1 MLINLHV
8 ENLALIKKVDVDF
21 ANGLI
26 VLTGETG
33 AGKSLILGSVN
44 IALGNKVSK
53 DIIRTNEKYALV
65 ELTFSVSE
73 KCAEIVRNMDIFVD
87 DDNIITVSR
96 KISDVRNV
104 SKINGETVNVKT
116 LKTVMELLV
125 DIHGQHNHQSLLYPQ
140 NHLVILDKFA
150 KDEIKNQK
158 EQLKEIYNQYI
169 LQKKRLA
176 SFDMDQAKRAREI
189 EFAMYEVEEITNADL
204 KENEDIELEEIFRKM
219 SSREEVAKALGEVYQ
234 LLNSESNDGAAVII
248 GRAISAINTIK
259 SDDNAIEQFKSS
271 LYDIETMCSDLT
283 GEIMDYTSEI
293 DYDSE
298 YIKEIEDRL
307 DLINHLKL
315 KYGNSIEDILKYK
328 EEKEKYLLELNNY
341 NQEID
346 NINNQIKILEEKLEK
361 VSLDISNK
369 RKSAALVLQEK
380 VVEALTDLNFL
391 TVDFKIDFE
400 KNDKYT
406 ENGFDK
412 VQFLISTNPG
422 EPLQPL
428 AKVASGGE
436 LSRIMLGLKSI
447 LANADDI
454 ETLIFDEIDTG
465 ISGITASR
473 VAEKLA
479 TISRHHQVICISHL
493 SQIAA
498 MADLHYL
505 IEKTTD
511 SDSTETNIKQLNR
524 EESIKELVRI
534 NGDGTVTSAAM
545 NHAIEMK
552 DMADRTK
559 CDLI

>member
-125 DIHGQHNHQSLLYPQ
+125 DIHGQHDHQSLLYPQ

-204 KENEDIELEEIFRKM
+204 KENEDIELEKIFRKM

-248 GRAISAINTIK
+248 GL
-259 SDDNAIEQFKSS
+259 S
-271 LYDIETMCSDLT
+271 LIH
-283 GEIMDYTSEI
+283 I
-293 DYDSE
+293 
-298 YIKEIEDRL
+298 
-307 DLINHLKL
+307 
-315 KYGNSIEDILKYK
+315 
-328 EEKEKYLLELNNY
+328 
-341 NQEID
+341 
-346 NINNQIKILEEKLEK
+346 
-361 VSLDISNK
+361 
-369 RKSAALVLQEK
+369 
-380 VVEALTDLNFL
+380 
-391 TVDFKIDFE
+391 
-400 KNDKYT
+400 
-406 ENGFDK
+406 
-412 VQFLISTNPG
+412 
-422 EPLQPL
+422 
-428 AKVASGGE
+428 
-436 LSRIMLGLKSI
+436 
-447 LANADDI
+447 
-454 ETLIFDEIDTG
+454 
-465 ISGITASR
+465 
-473 VAEKLA
+473 
-479 TISRHHQVICISHL
+479 
-493 SQIAA
+493 
-498 MADLHYL
+498 
-505 IEKTTD
+505 
-511 SDSTETNIKQLNR
+511 
-524 EESIKELVRI
+524 
-534 NGDGTVTSAAM
+534 
-545 NHAIEMK
+545 
-552 DMADRTK
+552 
-559 CDLI
+559 

>member
-1 MLINLHV
+1 
-8 ENLALIKKVDVDF
+8 
-21 ANGLI
+21 
-26 VLTGETG
+26 
-33 AGKSLILGSVN
+33 
-44 IALGNKVSK
+44 
-53 DIIRTNEKYALV
+53 
-65 ELTFSVSE
+65 
-73 KCAEIVRNMDIFVD
+73 
-87 DDNIITVSR
+87 
-96 KISDVRNV
+96 
-104 SKINGETVNVKT
+104 
-116 LKTVMELLV
+116 
-125 DIHGQHNHQSLLYPQ
+125 
-140 NHLVILDKFA
+140 
-150 KDEIKNQK
+150 
-158 EQLKEIYNQYI
+158 
-169 LQKKRLA
+169 
-176 SFDMDQAKRAREI
+176 
-189 EFAMYEVEEITNADL
+189 
-204 KENEDIELEEIFRKM
+204 
-219 SSREEVAKALGEVYQ
+219 
-234 LLNSESNDGAAVII
+234 
-248 GRAISAINTIK
+248 
-259 SDDNAIEQFKSS
+259 
-271 LYDIETMCSDLT
+271 
-283 GEIMDYTSEI
+283 
-293 DYDSE
+293 
-298 YIKEIEDRL
+298 
-307 DLINHLKL
+307 
-315 KYGNSIEDILKYK
+315 
-328 EEKEKYLLELNNY
+328 
-341 NQEID
+341 
-346 NINNQIKILEEKLEK
+346 LEEKLEK

-369 RKSAALVLQEK
+369 RESAALVLQEK

-524 EESIKELVRI
+524 EEAIKELVRI

-559 CDLI
+559 SDLI

>member
-1 MLINLHV
+1 
-8 ENLALIKKVDVDF
+8 
-21 ANGLI
+21 
-26 VLTGETG
+26 
-33 AGKSLILGSVN
+33 
-44 IALGNKVSK
+44 
-53 DIIRTNEKYALV
+53 
-65 ELTFSVSE
+65 
-73 KCAEIVRNMDIFVD
+73 
-87 DDNIITVSR
+87 
-96 KISDVRNV
+96 
-104 SKINGETVNVKT
+104 
-116 LKTVMELLV
+116 
-125 DIHGQHNHQSLLYPQ
+125 
-140 NHLVILDKFA
+140 
-150 KDEIKNQK
+150 
-158 EQLKEIYNQYI
+158 
-169 LQKKRLA
+169 
-176 SFDMDQAKRAREI
+176 
-189 EFAMYEVEEITNADL
+189 
-204 KENEDIELEEIFRKM
+204 M

-248 GRAISAINTIK
+248 GRAISTINTIK

-315 KYGNSIEDILKYK
+315 KYGKSIEDILKYK

-524 EESIKELVRI
+524 EEAIKELVRI

-559 CDLI
+559 SDLI